1 MGRKCK
7 VLLRDS
13 GRDCCLP
20 AWQEHYSISGICNL
34 NRSPPIST
42 TNRSLGHAT
51 VTLVL
56 LGVLLLFLL
65 FSDENLLVV
74 LKTILILNIVE

>member
-20 AWQEHYSISGICNL
+20 AWQEHYSISGSRDL
-34 NRSPPIST
+34 NWSPSILT
-42 TNRSLGHAT
+42 MHTSLGMCYGNFDAT
-51 VTLVL
+51 RV
-56 LGVLLLFLL
+56 LFLFFAFAFCL
-65 FSDENLLVV
+65 MKIKVTSP
-74 LKTILILNIVE
+74 